1 MFDKPTPATCAPARH
16 SERQRRI
23 LVCVDSDS
31 CQIQATRHQLQA
43 NNAPPSNSL
52 PPNSTWQLLHAANRI
67 LLMLKENSLL
77 HHTGPP
83 TFSSFPKSYEFFT
96 AKDRTIHRQVLLTSL
111 VQHGTKSLTYIS
123 QLWAYLSQQKH
134 VNQEEIIK

>member
-1 MFDKPTPATCAPARH
+1 MTNQHQPPVPLLVILSASEESWYASIVTPARYKPQGTSYKP
-16 SERQRRI
+16 I
-23 LVCVDSDS
+23 MPP
-31 CQIQATRHQLQA
+31 QATA
-43 NNAPPSNSL
+43 Y
-52 PPNSTWQLLHAANRI
+52 PPNSTWQILPAANRI

-96 AKDRTIHRQVLLTSL
+96 AKDRTIHRQVLLTSF

>member
-1 MFDKPTPATCAPARH
+1 MFAKPTPATCAPARH
-16 SERQRRI
+16 SERQQRI

-31 CQIQATRHQLQA
+31 CQIQATRHKLQA
-43 NNAPPSNSL
+43 NNAPQATAY
-52 PPNSTWQLLHAANRI
+52 PPNSTWQILHAANRI

-96 AKDRTIHRQVLLTSL
+96 TKGRTIHRQVLLSSL

>member
-31 CQIQATRHQLQA
+31 WQIQATRHQLQA
-43 NNAPPSNSL
+43 NNAPQATAS
-52 PPNSTWQLLHAANRI
+52 PNSTWQILPAANRI

-77 HHTGPP
+77 HHTGLP

-96 AKDRTIHRQVLLTSL
+96 AKDRTIHRQVLLSSL

>member
-43 NNAPPSNSL
+43 NNAPKQQP
-52 PPNSTWQLLHAANRI
+52 PPNSTWQILPTANRI

-77 HHTGPP
+77 HHTGHLL
-83 TFSSFPKSYEFFT
+83 FHHFLKVMSSSQL
-96 AKDRTIHRQVLLTSL
+96 RTERYTGRCYSLSL

>member
-31 CQIQATRHQLQA
+31 WQIQATRHQLQA
-43 NNAPPSNSL
+43 NNAPKQQPP
-52 PPNSTWQLLHAANRI
+52 PPNSTWQILPAANRI